1 MCGYNRCDFTAM
13 PEKRQHRGPHPE
25 DARLFAAAAWGNLQN
40 ATADMSWL
48 LSRGYADKSTL
59 KIVGDHYQ
67 LHKRQRMAVM
77 RSACADDALA
87 YRRTH
92 QAEVHEMRG
101 VALYI
106 DGFNVTTT
114 VEAALAGGV
123 LLLARDGC
131 LRDVASMHGSY
142 RKVNETPKAIELIG
156 QTAAEL
162 GVARCLWYLDQPVS
176 NSGRLKVLIMQIA
189 AEHNWN
195 WQVEVVASPDRELKD
210 TDEHIATADSAIL
223 DRCSHW
229 FNLAAETV
237 RRNVPDA
244 CIVAMTPGKSP

>member
-1 MCGYNRCDFTAM
+1 M

-25 DARLFAAAAWGNLQN
+25 DGRLFAASEWDSLQK

-48 LSRGYADKSTL
+48 LSRGYADKSAL

-77 RSACADDALA
+77 RSACADDALD

-92 QAEVHEMRG
+92 QAEIQDVRD

-114 VEAALAGGV
+114 VEVALAGGV

-142 RKVNETPKAIELIG
+142 RKVNETPQAIELIG
-156 QTAAEL
+156 RTTAEL
-162 GVARCLWYLDQPVS
+162 GIARCLWYLDQPVS

-189 AEHNWN
+189 GERDWD
-195 WQVEVVASPDRELKD
+195 WQVEVVASPDQQLKA

-223 DRCSHW
+223 DRCNVW

-237 RRNVPDA
+237 TRHVPDA
-244 CIVAMTPGKSP
+244 CVVAMAPGRSAQAGGTG

>member
-1 MCGYNRCDFTAM
+1 M

-25 DARLFAAAAWGNLQN
+25 DGRLFAAEAWESLQG

-87 YRRTH
+87 FRRAH
-92 QAEVHEMRG
+92 QAHVHDVKG
-101 VALYI
+101 VGLYI

-142 RKVNETPKAIELIG
+142 RKVNETPQAIELIG
-156 QTAAEL
+156 QTTEDL
-162 GVARCLWYLDQPVS
+162 GIARCLWYLDQPVS

-189 AEHNWN
+189 AEHEWN
-195 WQVEVVASPDRELKD
+195 WQVEVVASPDQKLKE

-223 DRCSHW
+223 DRCSVW

-237 RRNVPDA
+237 TRHVPDA
-244 CIVAMTPGKSP
+244 CVVAMISGRSAQAGGAG

>member
-1 MCGYNRCDFTAM
+1 M

-67 LHKRQRMAVM
+67 LHNRQRMAVM
-77 RSACADDALA
+77 RSACSDDARA
-87 YRRTH
+87 FRRAH
-92 QAEVHEMRG
+92 RAEVHEVRG
-101 VALYI
+101 AALYI

-142 RKVNETPKAIELIG
+142 RKVNETPRAIELIG
-156 QTAAEL
+156 RTATEL
-162 GVARCLWYLDQPVS
+162 GIARCLWYLDQPVS

-195 WQVEVVASPDRELKD
+195 WQVEVVASPDKQLKE

-223 DRCSHW
+223 DRCSRW

-237 RRNVPDA
+237 RRHVYGA
-244 CIVAMTPGKSP
+244 CVVAMTSGRSPQAGVSG